1 MTRLRRSRRILVG
14 GLAAL
19 LVVMALP
26 FTAAAAVITGLVT
39 VAQAAAGSGWA
50 VHPDQTSGG
59 SEAFVEGPLTPP
71 SGRGSLEMGV
81 SGTSDKAVVFTVPKP
96 AIGGVVPPGD
106 IAAAIA
112 TPWASTTG
120 SFSTFTANTS
130 NPAASIPVFRLVG
143 FQVFNATN
151 PLLSTGFTSLN
162 FEGSNQGTVVAN
174 QWQTWKLGPT
184 SLVWQ
189 SNQTDAFCPITAPC
203 TMAAFAAQYPNGAWG
218 QVQAGM
224 GSGVPAGSTGYV
236 DDVNVSDGTT
246 TFTSDFEV
254 PSPSTS
260 PPAAVD
266 DHYAT
271 PQDQQLLVY
280 AASGVLLNDLA
291 PAGHVLDASLGTTT
305 THGSLSLQS
314 DGSFIYTPSAGFNGV
329 DTFTYTV
336 RDQTTLIQS
345 GPATVTITVTAGPPP
360 TSLGGS
366 RFTPLNPARIVD
378 TRTGLGGSGPTTA
391 GATMTFAAAGQGGV
405 PPSGATGVVLNVTVT
420 NPTEPG
426 FVQVFPAGT
435 SAPGASSTVNVDH
448 PGQTISDLVIVGLDA
463 AGRFSIHTQSPAHLV
478 VDVFGYFVPA
488 AASDAGRLVTV
499 SPLRVLD
506 TRSGTGVA
514 APGPLPPDGS
524 LALNVSKAVPAGAQA
539 VVMTLTADQAVAPGY
554 IQAIPTGGT
563 TPLRSSSNLNID
575 RAGETMANTVIV
587 PIGADGT
594 VTLFSQS
601 GAHLVADVVG
611 YFTGAGGPAATSGLV
626 VPVTPVR
633 LADSRVRQDPL
644 PDGATLTVPLAGRG
658 PLLPLPPSAI
668 AGTVTATNTTASGY
682 VQVIPTGAGTPIG
695 STSSLNINGADRIV
709 AGATILSTGS
719 GSLTVHLQSATHIVY
734 DVTGYFT

>member
-1 MTRLRRSRRILVG
+1 M
-14 GLAAL
+14 
-19 LVVMALP
+19 
-26 FTAAAAVITGLVT
+26 
-39 VAQAAAGSGWA
+39 
-50 VHPDQTSGG
+50 
-59 SEAFVEGPLTPP
+59 
-71 SGRGSLEMGV
+71 
-81 SGTSDKAVVFTVPKP
+81 
-96 AIGGVVPPGD
+96 
-106 IAAAIA
+106 
-112 TPWASTTG
+112 
-120 SFSTFTANTS
+120 TFT
-130 NPAASIPVFRLVG
+130 
-143 FQVFNATN
+143 
-151 PLLSTGFTSLN
+151 
-162 FEGSNQGTVVAN
+162 
-174 QWQTWKLGPT
+174 
-184 SLVWQ
+184 
-189 SNQTDAFCPITAPC
+189 
-203 TMAAFAAQYPNGAWG
+203 
-218 QVQAGM
+218 
-224 GSGVPAGSTGYV
+224 
-236 DDVNVSDGTT
+236 
-246 TFTSDFEV
+246 
-254 PSPSTS
+254 
-260 PPAAVD
+260 
-266 DHYAT
+266 
-271 PQDQQLLVY
+271 
-280 AASGVLLNDLA
+280 
-291 PAGHVLDASLGTTT
+291 
-305 THGSLSLQS
+305 
-314 DGSFIYTPSAGFNGV
+314 
-329 DTFTYTV
+329 
-336 RDQTTLIQS
+336 
-345 GPATVTITVTAGPPP
+345 
-360 TSLGGS
+360 
-366 RFTPLNPARIVD
+366 
-378 TRTGLGGSGPTTA
+378 
-391 GATMTFAAAGQGGV
+391 AAGQGGV

-463 AGRFSIHTQSPAHLV
+463 AGRFSIHTQSPTHLV

-514 APGPLPPDGS
+514 TPGPLPPDGS

-611 YFTGAGGPAATSGLV
+611 YFTGAGGPAATSGLF
-626 VPVTPVR
+626 VPVNPVR

-668 AGTVTATNTTASGY
+668 AGTVTATNTTASGF
-682 VQVIPTGAGTPIG
+682 VQVIPTGAGTAIG